1 MGATGEQKLRAWFAS
16 RLPGDW
22 FTRPPDVVY
31 DRDEV
36 LVLGDLLEPQPRAA
50 DDAHHAATCLREIE
64 CFREDTRSLRM
75 HIAAEAEHRFGRKV
89 GWGATCGPV
98 RRVFTALSVPVM
110 TRLRL
115 DERKVLDTLVD
126 ASIARSRSD
135 ALAWC
140 VRLVLE
146 HEGEWIDELR
156 AALVHVDEVR
166 GAGPR
171 PRGDGGDEL

>member
-16 RLPGDW
+16 RLPADW
-22 FTRPPDVVY
+22 FIDAPDVIY
-31 DRDEV
+31 DRDEI
-36 LVLGDLLEPQPRAA
+36 LVIGDLPEPRPRVA
-50 DDAHHAATCLREIE
+50 DDGQHAATCLREIE
-64 CFREDTRSLRM
+64 CFREDTRAARV
-75 HIAAEAEHRFGRKV
+75 HVAAEAERRFGRKV
-89 GWGATCGPV
+89 GWGATCGPM

-140 VRLVLE
+140 VRLVHE
-146 HEGEWIDELR
+146 HEGPWIDELR

-166 GAGPR
+166 DAGPR
-171 PRGDGGDEL
+171 PRDGGGDGL